1 MEKRVTIYDIAK
13 HLGISTATVNRALTG
28 KPRVKEETR
37 RLVME
42 TAAQMGFRPNT
53 LARSLARKPLK
64 LAVVGF
70 TSFSEFHGSFLRGAM
85 DASEELA
92 DYNIAVDCFRYDK
105 GATNTPESDLFLE
118 DTLLRIA
125 DEGYDGVLALA
136 RHTDTFQVLR
146 KKGIYV
152 ATAVNDID
160 PQMRGFYVSYNGFV
174 AGRIAAELIYR
185 WMGDRSRPIAI
196 ASGFE
201 GMGIH
206 DQTVSGFTEQMRI
219 MPLNLCDICYNLDN
233 EDVAYENTLRLLKE
247 TPDLGAIYINSFNY
261 RGVIHAVQER
271 KMDGKL
277 LLITSDISGELKQ
290 LIENGIV
297 SASIFQNQYEQGRL
311 GLHRLHQVLDGA
323 EEAEDTISIDPQ
335 IILRSNLT
343 LF

>member
-1 MEKRVTIYDIAK
+1 MEKRVTIYDIAER
-13 HLGISTATVNRALTG
+13 LGVSTATVNRALTG

-37 RLVME
+37 QLVIE
-42 TAAQMGFRPNT
+42 TAAKMGFKPNA

-70 TSFSEFHGSFLRGAM
+70 TSFAEFHGPFIEGAM
-85 DASEELA
+85 DAGRELA
-92 DYNIAVDCFRYDK
+92 DYNIMVDYFRYDD
-105 GATNTPESDLFLE
+105 GATNTPESDRFLE

-125 DEGYDGVLALA
+125 DGGYDGVLALA
-136 RHTDTFQVLR
+136 RHTDTFQMLR
-146 KKGIYV
+146 DRGVYV

-160 PQMRGFYVSYNGFV
+160 PGMRSFYVSYNGFV

-185 WMGDRSRPIAI
+185 WMGDRSRPVAI

-206 DQTVSGFTEQMRI
+206 DQTVRGFLEQI
-219 MPLNLCDICYNLDN
+219 KHTPLKLKTICYNLDN
-233 EDVAYENTLRLLKE
+233 EEVAYHSTLKLLE
-247 TPDLGAIYINSFNY
+247 EVPDLGAVYINSFNY

-271 KMDGKL
+271 GMAGKL
-277 LLITSDISGELKQ
+277 LLITSDISSELRK
-290 LIENGIV
+290 LIEEGIV

-311 GLHRLHQVLDGA
+311 GLHRLHQALDRS
-323 EEAEDTISIDPQ
+323 EIFEDTVAIDPQ
-335 IILRSNLT
+335 IILSSNLT